1 MASVG
6 SVIDRR
12 SLVEPT
18 TQDPLR
24 SLCRSEPQLTSALAF
39 MLDRY
44 ERRGR
49 WTRTITVPSA
59 PGLDAVLREALSGA
73 AIKTISRGLL
83 IDIGRVTE
91 ALPSAAAG
99 AVAEPEH
106 TAGLDP
112 LARRLYRALD
122 RQPRDDRA
130 AAQGRRLVLEQT
142 LAEALV
148 HARTDASRRWVRAEV
163 ASLAAGSSTLVDQT
177 RDDLRLVHAV
187 VLVIDAALANP
198 DPIRIQTFSARVLGS
213 SKALHPASDL
223 FRIAGAALYDHDP
236 ETRALVSIAG
246 EPVSIA
252 AARRDA
258 LEARGIYKDEVAASV
273 LCFGPLVYRKGS
285 ERFDHVARH
294 ARLGESSRLIQ
305 HQLRDATLERP
316 RARRVT
322 IFENL
327 TPYLDYVD
335 ALIDRGMRTDIAVCA
350 SGQASWAVVRLVELC
365 ARHALPMRF
374 AGDLDRSGVLILRSL
389 RKRTGARIEPLCMG
403 VATHRRFADRGQ
415 PISSREATLL
425 DAMLAQDSP
434 EAPCHALLAELAK
447 TRVWI
452 EQEAFAGNYLAR
464 VLEG

>member
-1 MASVG
+1 MDAMT
-6 SVIDRR
+6 
-12 SLVEPT
+12 E
-18 TQDPLR
+18 DPLR
-24 SLCRSEPQLTSALAF
+24 KLCQHEPSLTGALGF

-59 PGLDAVLREALSGA
+59 PGLDVVLREALSGA
-73 AIKTISRGLL
+73 AIKKISRGLL
-83 IDIGRVTE
+83 VDIARVAE
-91 ALPSAAAG
+91 ALPTATG
-99 AVAEPEH
+99 GTPREPE
-106 TAGLDP
+106 GPVDP
-112 LARRLYRALD
+112 LAWRLYRAID
-122 RQPRDDRA
+122 REPRDDRA
-130 AAQGRRLVLEQT
+130 AARARRLALEQT

-148 HARTDASRRWVRAEV
+148 HARTEASRCWVRAELGAL
-163 ASLAAGSSTLVDQT
+163 ASGTSTLVAHRSDHG
-177 RDDLRLVHAV
+177 LVHGV
-187 VLVIDAALANP
+187 VKVIDAALANRE
-198 DPIRIQTFSARVLGS
+198 PIRIQTFAARVVGS
-213 SKALHPASDL
+213 SKALHPGSDL
-223 FRIAGAALYDHDP
+223 FRVAAAALYDHDP
-236 ETRALVSIAG
+236 ETRALVSLAG
-246 EPVSIA
+246 EPISIA

-316 RARRVT
+316 AARRVT

-335 ALIDRGMRTDIAVCA
+335 AVIERELRSEIVVCA

-374 AGDLDRSGVLILRSL
+374 AGDLDRAGVLILRSL

-403 VATHRRFADRGQ
+403 AATHRRFADRGQ
-415 PISSREATLL
+415 VIASREAALL
-425 DAMLAQDSP
+425 DAMLTHDADG
-434 EAPCHALLAELAK
+434 APCHALLVELAK
-447 TRVWI
+447 TGVWI
-452 EQEAFAGNYLAR
+452 EQEAFAGDCLAR

>member
-1 MASVG
+1 
-6 SVIDRR
+6 
-12 SLVEPT
+12 
-18 TQDPLR
+18 
-24 SLCRSEPQLTSALAF
+24 

-73 AIKTISRGLL
+73 AIKKISRGLL
-83 IDIGRVTE
+83 VDIARVTE
-91 ALPSAAAG
+91 ALPAARETDHERPADVD
-99 AVAEPEH
+99 A
-106 TAGLDP
+106 
-112 LARRLYRALD
+112 LAHRLYRAID
-122 RQPRDDRA
+122 REPRDDRA
-130 AAQGRRLVLEQT
+130 AARARQLALERT
-142 LAEALV
+142 LAEALA
-148 HARTDASRRWVRAEV
+148 HTRTEASRRCVRAE
-163 ASLAAGSSTLVDQT
+163 LAALVAGASTLVDATGDEPQ
-177 RDDLRLVHAV
+177 RVHAV
-187 VLVIDAALANP
+187 VKVIDAAIANP
-198 DPIRIQTFSARVLGS
+198 EPVRIQTFSARVLGS

-223 FRIAGAALYDHDP
+223 FRIAGAALYDHDA

-252 AARRDA
+252 MARRDA

-316 RARRVT
+316 AARRVT

-335 ALIDRGMRTDIAVCA
+335 ALIERGMRAEIAVCA

-415 PISSREATLL
+415 TISAREATLL
-425 DAMLAQDSP
+425 DAMLAQESP
-434 EAPCHALLAELAK
+434 DALCHALLAELAD

-452 EQEAFAGNYLAR
+452 EQEAFAGDCLAR